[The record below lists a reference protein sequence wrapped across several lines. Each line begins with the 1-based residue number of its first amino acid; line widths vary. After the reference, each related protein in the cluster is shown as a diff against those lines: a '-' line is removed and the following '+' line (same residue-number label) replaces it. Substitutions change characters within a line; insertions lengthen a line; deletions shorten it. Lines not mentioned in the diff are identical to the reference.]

1 MLIFLFDLFFFQNSK
16 SKIPIVDNLSL
27 DYKNYFKLKLHF
39 TKFSVKN
46 LNFVSKK
53 KLNFNRYFNYR
64 MKKSGNGEQEMS
76 LFTLQ
81 IAEGLFMFE
90 CREDQVV
97 KTGIYHVKI
106 LIPEE
111 HPD

>member
-1 MLIFLFDLFFFQNSK
+1 
-16 SKIPIVDNLSL
+16 
-27 DYKNYFKLKLHF
+27 
-39 TKFSVKN
+39 
-46 LNFVSKK
+46 
-53 KLNFNRYFNYR
+53 

-90 CREDQVV
+90 YREDQVV